1 MLHMVEKLRNEKRFW
16 LCIICFSLSILL
28 IIATVTSLWSVISMR
43 SYCHLQQTSSFEK
56 RRNLWRNYK
65 TVCQI
70 FLISMNRWLVSPW
83 LLKRLILKNVKQQL
97 YGKMYLSISINYLK
111 QRQENSLLILIS
123 V

>member
-16 LCIICFSLSILL
+16 LCIICISLSILL
-28 IIATVTSLWSVISMR
+28 IIATVTSLWSVISTS
-43 SYCHLQQTSSFEK
+43 SYCHFQQTSSFEK
-56 RRNLWRNYK
+56 RHNLWRNYK

-70 FLISMNRWLVSPW
+70 FLISMNRWLVSHW
-83 LLKRLILKNVKQQL
+83 LFKRLILKNVKQQL